1 MTATQFTLFF
11 IAALALTTLTRL
23 WLAHRHLAHVGAH
36 RGAVPEAFHEK
47 ISLADHQKAADYTS
61 AQTRFALL
69 GILFDAALL
78 LVFTVAGGSQFLA
91 ELCTGWVGT

>member
-11 IAALALTTLTRL
+11 IAALALPTLARL
-23 WLAHRHLAHVGAH
+23 WLARRHLAHVGAH

-61 AQTRFALL
+61 AKTRFAML
-69 GILFDAALL
+69 GILFDAA
-78 LVFTVAGGSQFLA
+78 
-91 ELCTGWVGT
+91 